1 MKNSELDNQNRW
13 PLNVFFFKLSDT
25 YHLFNFANMKFTKLI
40 YVPIIGSFLLLHIFK
55 KMVLVNLADRWVR
68 YNIGLR
74 FNSSVMWLLIL
85 PIEVSIV
92 TTIYLFVFG
101 HLQKEDPYLI
111 DIKLLISF
119 SPWLGYLFTTPL
131 NNYIVV
137 KSLHKILKINTGI
150 TFSSDFI
157 PYYNSEIVNSFN
169 WLKNLEKVSNKKMD
183 KYFFSEELKSINQK
197 EITTNYFNSELIDRI
212 EHYTIYL
219 GRLISIPIKTIY
231 YTRNQNYE
239 KYSKKNF
246 LFSWLFNYFTFIG
259 LITQKAINDKIILLS
274 KRLTKIIIL
283 NWFLDILFTVSLLV
297 FLCSIFSSYSY
308 LSSLENPDN
317 AKQIVFV
324 SSGARYELVDVI
336 LHFVYAF
343 IFTFGYTIVSLI
355 RNSYVK
361 KYAIIIA
368 QKAYL
373 RNYPQNIIK

>member
-1 MKNSELDNQNRW
+1 MNNSDLVNQNNW
-13 PLNVFFFKLSDT
+13 PSNVFYFKLSDT
-25 YHLFNFANMKFTKLI
+25 YHLVNFANMKFTKLI
-40 YVPIIGSFLLLHIFK
+40 YVPVIGTFLIFHLFK
-55 KMVLVNLADRWVR
+55 KMVLTNLADRWVR
-68 YNIGLR
+68 YNIGFR
-74 FNSSVMWLLIL
+74 FNVSVGALMGLAIPISGVTATFLFIFALLK
-85 PIEVSIV
+85 
-92 TTIYLFVFG
+92 
-101 HLQKEDPYLI
+101 KEDPYLI
-111 DIKLLISF
+111 DTKLLITF
-119 SPWLGYLFTTPL
+119 SPFLANLIITPI
-131 NNYIVV
+131 NNYIVI
-137 KSLHKILKINTGI
+137 KNLDKILCIDKNLV
-150 TFSSDFI
+150 FEPDFI
-157 PYYNSEIVNSFN
+157 PYYNSKINNNFN
-169 WLKNLEKVSNKKMD
+169 WLKNLEKVSNKRTG
-183 KYFFSEELKSINQK
+183 KYFFSEGLESINQK

-219 GRLISIPIKTIY
+219 GRFGGIPIKTVY

-239 KYSKKNF
+239 KYYKRNL

-259 LITQKAINDKIILLS
+259 LITQKAINDKMTLLS
-274 KRLTKIIIL
+274 KRLTKIIIW
-283 NWFLDILFTVSLLV
+283 NWVLDILFTVSLLV

-361 KYAIIIA
+361 KYAIRIA

-373 RNYPQNIIK
+373 RNNPQNIIK